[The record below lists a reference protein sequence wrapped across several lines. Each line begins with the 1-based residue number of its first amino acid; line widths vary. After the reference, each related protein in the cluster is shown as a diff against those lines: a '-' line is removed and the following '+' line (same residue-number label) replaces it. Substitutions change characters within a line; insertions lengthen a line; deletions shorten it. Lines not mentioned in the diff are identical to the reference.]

1 MRAVQVTRA
10 GGPLEV
16 VERDEPEPAPAE
28 VRVRVN
34 AGAAL
39 AHGAEDHQ

>member
-16 VERDEPEPAPAE
+16 VERDEPEPAE